1 MILSSC
7 DNNYLQ
13 NLINTEEH
21 KLPSVKEQLIWHKK
35 RLILIEAYKLME
47 HTTEQLLAAQNNCMF
62 NGDISNLYFAGA
74 KIYEINYEYHFI

>member
-1 MILSSC
+1 
-7 DNNYLQ
+7 
-13 NLINTEEH
+13 
-21 KLPSVKEQLIWHKK
+21 
-35 RLILIEAYKLME
+35 ME